1 MFGVFA
7 QDNPCPPGFGVSRTV
22 VEGFLNDAID
32 TGFIFFRE
40 IIVEIGID
48 DFHHQAG
55 AFGKFASLPL
65 DRGHQTKIVEHRGPE
80 QERSIPDFVEAI
92 FGQQPDLVQSI
103 PRSLQRLGIVD
114 QLPHIYEQ
122 RCQCLCNLVG
132 AALGKLHAVLLLER
146 RPGVSRAP

>member
-1 MFGVFA
+1 MFGLCA
-7 QDNPCPPGFGVSRTV
+7 QDSPCPPGFRASRTV

-55 AFGKFASLPL
+55 AFGKLREPATRPPPPDQDRRASRAGARATASGLCW
-65 DRGHQTKIVEHRGPE
+65 
-80 QERSIPDFVEAI
+80 EAI

-114 QLPHIYEQ
+114 HLGDIYEQ
-122 RCQCLCNLVG
+122 RCQCLCTCVVQLSGNCT
-132 AALGKLHAVLLLER
+132 
-146 RPGVSRAP
+146 PFSS